1 MCEVSPEFVAEV
13 VKALPKKEFWD
24 YIPTYIAA
32 LTPAFALLLSY
43 LFFKK
48 QHIQSKDIKLIEMD
62 VERLYNSADLF
73 FEYADSIGLFYSM
86 SRIKLEHLLN
96 ESDVPVSVEEKTQK
110 SANKV
115 YDNFTAIHK
124 SIFLLRSIDE
134 NDVAD
139 LVEKFRQETIEFR
152 KEINVITKWD
162 VKNKEFPA
170 IFSLEMIDKIN
181 TMQKRFGKEKEIC
194 LGEIAKCK
202 KSLAINKKN

>member
-1 MCEVSPEFVAEV
+1 MCEVTPEFVAEV

-48 QHIQSKDIKLIEMD
+48 QHIQSKNIKLIEMD

-96 ESDVPVSVEEKTQK
+96 ESNVP
-110 SANKV
+110 V

-152 KEINVITKWD
+152 KEINIITKWD
-162 VKNKEFPA
+162 VKNKQFPA

-181 TMQKRFGKEKEIC
+181 AMQKRFGKEKEIC